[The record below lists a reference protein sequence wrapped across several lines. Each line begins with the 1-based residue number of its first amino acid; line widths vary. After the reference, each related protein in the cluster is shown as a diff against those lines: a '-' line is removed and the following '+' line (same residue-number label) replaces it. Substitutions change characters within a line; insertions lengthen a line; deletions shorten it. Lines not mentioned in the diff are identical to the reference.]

1 MTMYKN
7 SRELYKMPSD
17 EVPTPKFLN
26 CLKKKM
32 NRKLN

>member
-17 EVPTPKFLN
+17 EVPTPKIFKLF
-26 CLKKKM
+26 KKK
-32 NRKLN
+32 